1 MGPFVL
7 VLHSTLAIPTTNI
20 SSLKKIKI
28 ETYLEVFETISE
40 LPKEIQ
46 ELMNKAQQAR
56 ENAYAPYSHFRVGA
70 ALRLSSGEIVKGS
83 NQENAAFP
91 SGLCAERVAVFN
103 AGANFPNETITA
115 LAITVRAEKKEIAE
129 AIAPCGACRQ
139 SLAEYEQ
146 KQKSPI
152 AIYFMGETGEIIKV
166 ASVMDLL
173 PLGFDAK
180 YL

>member
-1 MGPFVL
+1 M
-7 VLHSTLAIPTTNI
+7 
-20 SSLKKIKI
+20 KKQKI
-28 ETYLEVFETISE
+28 EVALEVYETISE
-40 LPKEIQ
+40 LPKAIQ
-46 ELMNKAQQAR
+46 ELMYKAQQAR
-56 ENAYAPYSHFRVGA
+56 EHAYAPYSRFRVGA
-70 ALRLSSGEIVKGS
+70 ALRLASGEIVLGN

-103 AGANFPNETITA
+103 AGANFPDKTITA
-115 LAITVRAEKKEIAE
+115 LAITVRAESHQVTE

-146 KQKSPI
+146 KQKTPI
-152 AIYFMGETGEIIKV
+152 AIYFMGETGQIFKV
-166 ASVMDLL
+166 ASVKDLL

>member
-1 MGPFVL
+1 M
-7 VLHSTLAIPTTNI
+7 AIPTTNI
-20 SSLKKIKI
+20 NGLKKQKI
-28 ETYLEVFETISE
+28 EIELEVFEALSK
-40 LPKEIQ
+40 LPKDIQ

-70 ALRLSSGEIVKGS
+70 ALRLTSGKIVTGN

-91 SGLCAERVAVFN
+91 SGLCAERVAIFN
-103 AGANFPNETITA
+103 AGANFPNETITD
-115 LAITVRAEKKEIAE
+115 LAITVRAESHEVAE

-146 KQKSPI
+146 KQKTPI
-152 AIYFMGETGEIIKV
+152 AIYFMGETGDIIKV